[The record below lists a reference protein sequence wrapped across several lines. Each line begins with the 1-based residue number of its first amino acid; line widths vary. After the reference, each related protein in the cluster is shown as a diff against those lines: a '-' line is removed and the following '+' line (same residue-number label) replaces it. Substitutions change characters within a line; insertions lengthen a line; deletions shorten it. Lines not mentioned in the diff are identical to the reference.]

1 MPSYQITP
9 VFSTK
14 LVREGSIK
22 TQPFSNSS
30 DRAKAVCIEYLKDSP
45 CERFVIVM
53 LSTQLQVIGFAEI
66 TVGTL
71 DASLVHPRE
80 VFRPAILANAS
91 AIIIAHNHPSTHLT
105 PSREDKA
112 SWTPSSATTK
122 PRYRCGSRFHHTPRE
137 SGAFQEKAWQA
148 KTNSFDG
155 LNPFRMIGLNT

>member
-105 PSREDKA
+105 PSREDKSVFDRLQTA
-112 SWTPSSATTK
+112 GELLGIRVMDSIICNDETAISM
-122 PRYRCGSRFHHTPRE
+122 RE
-137 SGAFQEKAWQA
+137 
-148 KTNSFDG
+148 
-155 LNPFRMIGLNT
+155 